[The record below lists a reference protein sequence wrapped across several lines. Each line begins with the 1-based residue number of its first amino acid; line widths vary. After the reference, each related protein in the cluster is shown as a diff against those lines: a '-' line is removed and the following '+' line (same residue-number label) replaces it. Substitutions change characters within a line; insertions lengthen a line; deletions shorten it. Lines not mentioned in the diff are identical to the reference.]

1 MAARARGRRGGHW
14 YLGQTRRLEGGA
26 GTWNLGLRR
35 QLPHSGGG
43 EARRRWVATR
53 LTYGREICGGREK
66 SEGERGGKGGEVGG
80 LWIRI

>member
-1 MAARARGRRGGHW
+1 LELRVEETAA
-14 YLGQTRRLEGGA
+14 T
-26 GTWNLGLRR
+26 LR
-35 QLPHSGGG
+35 GG

>member
-1 MAARARGRRGGHW
+1 MELRVEETAA
-14 YLGQTRRLEGGA
+14 T
-26 GTWNLGLRR
+26 LR
-35 QLPHSGGG
+35 GG